1 MRHIP
6 NNRFFSHNEQ
16 STVSKNQKTKN
27 IQIIA
32 TLLLFGLWTDVA
44 IGNHA
49 DPLN

>member
-44 IGNHA
+44 IGCHA